1 MGGWKVDLE
10 LLGVV
15 LIGTACRLIH
25 KMRHSYVVL
34 TI

>member
-15 LIGTACRLIH
+15 LIGTAYSLIH
-25 KMRHSYVVL
+25 WRG
-34 TI
+34 IIAI